1 MNKKIF
7 FIVSILLSQSLFG
20 SSKHLVINKHE
31 FVIVTESYDIYD
43 SKGTFM
49 KLYDAKNS
57 NEALFRLTLGDAT
70 GNCSERSLEDGS
82 YEIEGDTITLYSLWN
97 RRGKAYLSPF
107 GAKIQKFKVLA
118 NGKLKIM
125 SSQIYVEETK
135 RNYDKESGMQYLF
148 HAPTN
153 KEEKEKLA
161 QYVKS
166 VEKKYKATFL
176 FGQKGKN
183 LMLQV
188 KNAMKRK
195 LKKTWKRI

>member
-97 RRGKAYLSPF
+97 RRGKAYLSPY

>member
-1 MNKKIF
+1 M
-7 FIVSILLSQSLFG
+7 SILLSQSLFG

-97 RRGKAYLSPF
+97 RRGKAYLSPY